1 MNFFF
6 ECLEEQLDQLTEILS
21 SLNLLIGRMDNNQSN
36 VLSDQVRQ
44 PDLKLENAL
53 KDLNHLV
60 FFDDRLHEQQLSFNT
75 TWMKLREYI
84 AAGSEE
90 WRITNI
96 HVIEQIHQR
105 AHEINSLF
113 EQEMERTLVD
123 EPSEREKG
131 TVNESWA
138 DMCMKTDNIYENI
151 SEEGTTEQEQ
161 NNEKDSSVRTEPIP
175 VEKNPPA
182 QNEPFPKTNMPAL
195 ICSIP
200 IHQINPGHLGL
211 INQEQK
217 KETITEI
224 QNEKMNVENATN
236 EESMDQQTAIDSEV
250 TFIANQSAKNV
261 GVTTTSAVTSIIT
274 PASTPS
280 TSTST
285 LTSRAQSPIIQ
296 LNNTIPYSLE
306 RPGEFSLKSLLMY
319 NKIMN
324 ELKKLPKFSAEP
336 KSFEFRAMRNFITE
350 IVKSVNQIKIKWSHV
365 EPFLMGQVISVF
377 PSQVLTQWALNT
389 AQGPTTFMKLREF
402 LANYEEL
409 LSQGFVEQI
418 QNTAAA
424 YSTPPINQEQNKTY
438 ASILG
443 NKAGAIPKKVAS
455 SRDEWEDDLP
465 LALSPPRTQPELN
478 PNRHAPRWEQNKYDW
493 DLVGNNN
500 KNNKRTNT
508 YPPNQTSKRANTLGI
523 QNYNSSSSPELG
535 YLNCLGC
542 YQTGHLMFKC
552 PEFLGMSFEERQ
564 KVVRKRQIC
573 PLCLNSHHK
582 IIQCTKGPCKRC
594 TPSKPHNSTL
604 CPTGMQ
610 ER

>member
-1 MNFFF
+1 MVKQISNKEFEFFF
-6 ECLEEQLDQLTEILS
+6 ECLEEQSDQLTEILS

-200 IHQINPGHLGL
+200 IHQINPGNLVL

-224 QNEKMNVENATN
+224 QNEKMNVEHATN

-296 LNNTIPYSLE
+296 LNNTI
-306 RPGEFSLKSLLMY
+306 FS
-319 NKIMN
+319 
-324 ELKKLPKFSAEP
+324 
-336 KSFEFRAMRNFITE
+336 
-350 IVKSVNQIKIKWSHV
+350 
-365 EPFLMGQVISVF
+365 
-377 PSQVLTQWALNT
+377 
-389 AQGPTTFMKLREF
+389 
-402 LANYEEL
+402 
-409 LSQGFVEQI
+409 
-418 QNTAAA
+418 
-424 YSTPPINQEQNKTY
+424 
-438 ASILG
+438 
-443 NKAGAIPKKVAS
+443 
-455 SRDEWEDDLP
+455 
-465 LALSPPRTQPELN
+465 
-478 PNRHAPRWEQNKYDW
+478 
-493 DLVGNNN
+493 
-500 KNNKRTNT
+500 
-508 YPPNQTSKRANTLGI
+508 
-523 QNYNSSSSPELG
+523 
-535 YLNCLGC
+535 
-542 YQTGHLMFKC
+542 
-552 PEFLGMSFEERQ
+552 
-564 KVVRKRQIC
+564 
-573 PLCLNSHHK
+573 
-582 IIQCTKGPCKRC
+582 
-594 TPSKPHNSTL
+594 
-604 CPTGMQ
+604 
-610 ER
+610 